1 MIKIV
6 MLALG
11 VLLLANQH
19 VKISWPGYHSNLTVC
34 YLSESSLAMVC
45 QFMDL
50 KLDCKLLINKR

>member
-1 MIKIV
+1 